1 MDSQQVQAATP
12 KPGTGS
18 RALRQVLVALVC
30 LVATVAAA
38 YLLYSETQTWRRSRY
53 PYIYA
58 VAPKSAKPKY
68 AVSGAAK
75 SETERL
81 GKPGAPLT
89 VQASLPSSPC
99 VDIIRAMLRDAA
111 QKHGDKSLYVEI
123 YNSATPE
130 GRAFEEQKKVHC
142 ATVFVRGTAMEVR
155 HGRGGDQVR
164 AAIDRAVAEA
174 QGKKTQ
180 PSNPTSA
187 TAKEGA

>member
-1 MDSQQVQAATP
+1 MDSEQVQAATP

-75 SETERL
+75 KETERL
-81 GKPGAPLT
+81 GKPAAPVT

-111 QKHGDKSLYVEI
+111 QKHGDQGLYVEI
-123 YNSATPE
+123 YNPSSPE
-130 GRAFEEQKKVHC
+130 GHAFNEQKKVHC
-142 ATVFVRGTAMEVR
+142 ATVFVGGTAVQVR
-155 HGRGGDQVR
+155 HGMGGDQVR
-164 AAIDRAVAEA
+164 AAIDKAVAEA
-174 QGKKTQ
+174 QGKKAES
-180 PSNPTSA
+180 SNRTSA
-187 TAKEGA
+187 TAKKGA